1 MILRLA
7 SLSASL
13 LLLGGTV
20 EAQSPS
26 SAAMMEA
33 VRAKLRP
40 CWAPPIRGATM
51 AVVELRVQMRPDGT
65 PSGTEIVDKK
75 RYESDPDF
83 RASADRALRAVMN
96 PRCQP
101 WPFDPALYSQWKVI
115 TFKFD
120 PRDY

>member
-7 SLSASL
+7 GLSASL

-26 SAAMMEA
+26 SAAMIEA
-33 VRAKLRP
+33 VRAKLSP
-40 CWAPPIRGATM
+40 CWAAPTRGATM
-51 AVVELRVQMRPDGT
+51 AVVEVQVQMRPDRT
-65 PSGTEIVDKK
+65 PSGAEIVDKK
-75 RYESDPDF
+75 QYENDPGF
-83 RASADRALRAVMN
+83 RASADRAYRAVMN

-101 WPFDPALYSQWKVI
+101 WPLDPALYSQWKVI
-115 TFKFD
+115 LFRFD